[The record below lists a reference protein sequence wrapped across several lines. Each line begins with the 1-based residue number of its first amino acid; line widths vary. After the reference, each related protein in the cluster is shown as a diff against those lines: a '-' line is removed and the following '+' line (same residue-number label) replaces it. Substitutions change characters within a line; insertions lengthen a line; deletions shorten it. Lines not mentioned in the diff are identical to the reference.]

1 MFNQLKFI
9 LTSPSKKK
17 KFILTWKNMEKSVS
31 PLIIG
36 ENIILVLTFWG
47 HSQFDSYILL
57 AVNLILFI
65 FNLQSI
71 WFLPLIH

>member
-1 MFNQLKFI
+1 
-9 LTSPSKKK
+9 
-17 KFILTWKNMEKSVS
+17 MEKSVS

-47 HSQFDSYILL
+47 HSQFDSYVLF

-65 FNLQSI
+65 FQLAVNLVSTI
-71 WFLPLIH
+71 NSLTENVYMINSVHC

>member
-9 LTSPSKKK
+9 LTSPSKKKK

-36 ENIILVLTFWG
+36 ENIILVLTF
-47 HSQFDSYILL
+47 
-57 AVNLILFI
+57 
-65 FNLQSI
+65 
-71 WFLPLIH
+71 

>member
-17 KFILTWKNMEKSVS
+17 KVYFNMETSIS